1 MRIILSILFF
11 IIISIPSAVQAQIK
25 IFDII
30 HIPSDKE
37 PWGSF
42 SDLCRISPTR
52 ILAQTTNGMVAI
64 NNDGTVAHHWW
75 PPQSTSFYQYD
86 PQSALVVYLA
96 SEAIRPDST
105 LPATRQLRIVLLDS
119 NLVVKSNTILD
130 STITGFPTQ
139 FDYNIN
145 FRICTLLDSSILLIS
160 SPVITSKGKE
170 QMVLRFSRDGRVVG
184 RTSILDTNKSSTT
197 NFTFLFQMHSGQ
209 LLFKK
214 TTRYSTMNV
223 SSNLVTTDTNFQ
235 FSEPLADSNDFKKA
249 TAGIIPTR
257 DGGICFGY
265 YYFIYGGAQ
274 DLVALIKY
282 DKNFKK
288 QWATTLSGTNSS
300 SSSKLFIV
308 ESRNGGYYI
317 ARTAYDTV
325 EVNNYP
331 KFKPFAYCFDD
342 IALSRIDTGGKVL
355 YTALYG
361 TERQRQVPYSMM
373 EDIDGGI
380 IISGNHEITPWTW
393 CEVVSEGA
401 PSEPG
406 DWLFKVDSLGQ
417 PAKKVMVTG
426 IEEQTGDGSGVRI
439 YPSPASGML
448 TIAFERV
455 GYFKSIDIIDIQ
467 GRVLYTSVI
476 QEDNKQSYLEIDISG
491 FASGSYY
498 CRLRTSSSSITR
510 PFVIQK

>member
-11 IIISIPSAVQAQIK
+11 TFFSVPPTVQAQIK
-25 IFDII
+25 TFDII
-30 HIPSDKE
+30 HIPSNKE

-52 ILAQTTNGMVAI
+52 ILAQATSGMVAI

-75 PPQSTSFYQYD
+75 PPQYTSFYQYD

-105 LPATRQLRIVLLDS
+105 LPATRQLRLVLLDS
-119 NLVVKSNTILD
+119 NLIEKSNTILD
-130 STITGFPTQ
+130 STVSGFPTQ

-145 FRICTLLDSSILLIS
+145 FRINTLLDSSILLIS
-160 SPVITSKGKE
+160 SSIITGKGKE
-170 QMVLRFSRDGRVVG
+170 QLVLHFSRDGQVIN

-197 NFTFLFQMHSGQ
+197 NYGFLFQMQSGK

-214 TTRYSTMNV
+214 TTRYSPMSV
-223 SSNLVTTDTNFQ
+223 VSNLVTTDTNFQ

-288 QWATTLSGTNSS
+288 QWTATLSGTNSS

-331 KFKPFAYCFDD
+331 NYKPFAYCFDD

-380 IISGNHEITPWTW
+380 IISGNHEVLPLNW

-406 DWLFKVDSLGQ
+406 NWLFKVDSLGQ
-417 PAKKVMVTG
+417 PAKKIMVTG
-426 IEEQTGDGSGVRI
+426 VEEQVGDANGIRI
-439 YPSPASGML
+439 FPSPASGML

-455 GYFKSIDIIDIQ
+455 GYFKGIDITDIQ

-476 QEDNKQSYLEIDISG
+476 QEDSKQSYLEIDISG
-491 FASGSYY
+491 FTSGSYY
-498 CRLRTSSSSITR
+498 CRLRTASSAITR